1 MINGNKIVAFASPG
15 NGVTKKS
22 RQASLDIIRIIALI
36 FVFMIHGVETVWG
49 VSPDGLADS
58 STLTKII
65 VMVIYTLGRLSVP
78 LFLFITGY
86 LMLGRYYK
94 KEDVLTFY
102 KTKVWKLLK
111 ITWIWTVIYYLVSAF
126 LLDREFS
133 TVEFIKQLL
142 FVSDWFSAPHMWY
155 MPAIIGIYLFIP
167 FVSNT
172 LQKIDTRVLAILLCL
187 AVFYLFVV
195 PTANDIALAYGKA
208 AITNK
213 VELHYL
219 GGFCG
224 VMIVIGQLVR
234 RGMTWLSKH
243 VKTWM
248 LVVSLIISI
257 YLSVTMHYLLT
268 AVLGNDYGPWYDS
281 VFILIASVSLFIILL
296 RALGWRASGS
306 KLTVMATSVFG
317 CYLSH
322 YLFIY
327 LIEHIALSIG
337 VSEWVECIMI
347 TFGSMTL
354 VILTVLIVRR
364 ISRNLSTRLGFIM

>member
-102 KTKVWKLLK
+102 KTKAWKLLK

-126 LLDREFS
+126 LLGREFS
-133 TVEFIKQLL
+133 VVEFIKQLL

-167 FVSNT
+167 FVSNV

-224 VMIVIGQLVR
+224 VMMVIGQLVR
-234 RGMTWLSKH
+234 RSMTWLSEH

-268 AVLGNDYGPWYDS
+268 TVLESDYGPWYDS

-296 RALGWRASGS
+296 RVLGWRASGP
-306 KLTVMATSVFG
+306 KLTAVATSVFG
-317 CYLSH
+317 CYLIH

-327 LIEHIALSIG
+327 LIEHIALLLG
-337 VSEWVECIMI
+337 AGGWAECIVV
-347 TFGSMTL
+347 TFGSMAL
-354 VILTVLIVRR
+354 AILTVLIVRR

>member
-1 MINGNKIVAFASPG
+1 MATVTCPS
-15 NGVTKKS
+15 NGVIKKS
-22 RQASLDIIRIIALI
+22 RQANLDIVRIIALTL
-36 FVFMIHGVETVWG
+36 VFMIHGVETVWG
-49 VSPDGLADS
+49 VSPDGLAGS

-65 VMVIYTLGRLSVP
+65 AMVLYTAGRLSVP

-86 LMLGRYYK
+86 LMLGKYYK
-94 KEDVLTFY
+94 KRDVFTFY

-111 ITWIWTVIYYLVSAF
+111 IAWVWTGIYYIVSVIF
-126 LLDREFS
+126 LGRGFS
-133 TVEFIKQLL
+133 IITLIKQLL
-142 FVSDWFSAPHMWY
+142 FIDDWMSAPHMWY

-167 FVSNT
+167 FVSNI

-195 PTANDIALAYGKA
+195 PTANDVVLAYGKA

-224 VMIVIGQLVR
+224 VMMVIGQLVR
-234 RGMTWLSKH
+234 RGTVWLNEH
-243 VKTWM
+243 VKTWI
-248 LVVSLIISI
+248 LVVALIISI
-257 YLSVTMHYLLT
+257 YLSVAIHYLLV
-268 AVLGNDYGPWYDS
+268 AVLRNDYGPWYDS
-281 VFILIASVSLFIILL
+281 IFILVASASLFIILL
-296 RALGWRASGS
+296 RALSRRASGPG
-306 KLTVMATSVFG
+306 LTAMATSVFG
-317 CYLSH
+317 CYLVH

-327 LIEHIALSIG
+327 LIEYIALSLE

-354 VILTVLIVRR
+354 AILTVLTIRQ
-364 ISRNLSTRLGFIM
+364 ISKNLSMWLGFVM

>member
-1 MINGNKIVAFASPG
+1 MSEGNANTTPNNRVA
-15 NGVTKKS
+15 KKS
-22 RQASLDIIRIIALI
+22 RQASLDIIRIIALV

-133 TVEFIKQLL
+133 AVEFIKQLL

-167 FVSNT
+167 FVSNV

-208 AITNK
+208 AVTNK

-234 RGMTWLSKH
+234 RGMTWLSEH

-322 YLFIY
+322 HLFIY

-337 VSEWVECIMI
+337 VGEWVECIMI

-354 VILTVLIVRR
+354 AILTVLIVRR
-364 ISRNLSTRLGFIM
+364 ISRNLSTRLGFVM